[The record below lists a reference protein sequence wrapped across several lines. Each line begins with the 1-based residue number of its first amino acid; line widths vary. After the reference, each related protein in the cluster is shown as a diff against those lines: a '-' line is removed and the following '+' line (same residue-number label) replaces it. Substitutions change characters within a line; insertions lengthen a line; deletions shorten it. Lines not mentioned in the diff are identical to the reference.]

1 MRTVVSCRWSDGTQA
16 ASLHPGRGRSRQL
29 SMAGGQ
35 WSVGK
40 VLILIALCLGVSAVE
55 NAAQT
60 GGPYDLSHN
69 VIATGGGSNSTGGA
83 FSISGT
89 AGQPAAGV
97 SSTSAPP
104 QFDLHGG
111 FWFQNL
117 APTSAGVSITGRVT
131 TAAGNGIRGVRL
143 ILTAPDGTRRS
154 ATTTTFGYYAFDGLS
169 AGNTYVLEISARQFV
184 FANPSRVFSL
194 QDHLTGMDFSAMP

>member
-1 MRTVVSCRWSDGTQA
+1 MVGAQA
-16 ASLHPGRGRSRQL
+16 ALPASIAVRNAGIPARILLAVSLFLLTAFCLL
-29 SMAGGQ
+29 SA
-35 WSVGK
+35 
-40 VLILIALCLGVSAVE
+40 AH
-55 NAAQT
+55 AQT
-60 GGPYDLSHN
+60 GGPYDLTHN
-69 VIATGGGSNSTGGA
+69 VIATGGGSNSTGGV

-97 SSTSAPP
+97 SSTSFPP
-104 QFDLHGG
+104 HFDLHGG

-143 ILTAPDGTRRS
+143 ILTVPDGTRRS
-154 ATTTTFGYYAFDGLS
+154 ATTTTFGYYAFDGLP